1 MKSLFIGAPGEV
13 VIREVE
19 KPSPKKGEI
28 LIEMRS
34 CGVCGTDL
42 EKVKGEAVTPPVLG
56 HEVVGEV
63 VEVGMRVGG
72 IQAGERVFTHH
83 HAPCYECELCRRGEY
98 TMCAEFPRHNIDP
111 GGFSEYYVVPAW
123 NVSRGAVLPLPDSM
137 SFEEGSFIEPLG
149 CCIRGLNKVNV
160 TNFASAIIYGAGPM
174 GLIHLMLLQHYGFT
188 NVAVGDLSEYR
199 LSFASRL
206 GAKIFRP
213 GDEGEKKNKRAAHS
227 SLDGFAPELAIVATG
242 SSAALLDAMNIVSP
256 GGRVLFFGAPPRSS
270 RVSLDLSRY
279 FLRGITVQ
287 SSYST
292 SEKETAQAVRM
303 LESGAVK
310 LSKLITHRF
319 TLEEAP
325 VAFRVA
331 GEQKCIKAI
340 VNS

>member
-13 VIREVE
+13 VLREVE

-42 EKVKGEAVTPPVLG
+42 EKIRGEAATPPVLG

-63 VEVGMRVGG
+63 AELGRGVRG
-72 IQAGERVFTHH
+72 IQTGDRVFTHH
-83 HAPCYECELCRRGEY
+83 HAPCYEFGLCRRGESA
-98 TMCAEFPRHNIDP
+98 MCAEFPRHNITP
-111 GGFSEYYVVPAW
+111 GGFSESYVVPAW
-123 NVSRGAVLPLPDSM
+123 NVSRGAVLPLPDSV
-137 SFEEGSFIEPLG
+137 SYEEGSFIEPLG
-149 CCIRGLNKVNV
+149 CCIRGLSKVNAM
-160 TNFASAIIYGAGPM
+160 NFMSAIIYGAGPV
-174 GLIHLMLLQHYGFT
+174 GLTHLILLQHYGYT

-213 GDEGEKKNKRAAHS
+213 GNAGDKKREAAPS
-227 SLDGFAPELAIVATG
+227 ALDGIAPELAIVATG
-242 SSAALLDAMNIVSP
+242 SSAAFLDAMKTVSP
-256 GGRVLFFGAPPRSS
+256 GGRVLLFGAPATSS
-270 RVSLDLSRY
+270 TVSLDLSRY

-287 SSYST
+287 ASYST
-292 SEKETAQAVRM
+292 SEKETTLAVRM
-303 LESGAVK
+303 LESGAID
-310 LSKLITHRF
+310 LTKLITHRF
-319 TLEEAP
+319 RLEEAP
-325 VAFRVA
+325 QAFRVA

>member
-13 VIREVE
+13 VVREVE
-19 KPSPKKGEI
+19 KPTPKNGEI

-42 EKVKGEAVTPPVLG
+42 EKVKGEAMTPPVLG

-63 VEVGMRVGG
+63 AGVGRGVKG
-72 IQAGERVFTHH
+72 IHAGERVYTHH

-98 TMCAEFPRHNIDP
+98 TMCAEFPRHNINP

-123 NVSRGAVLPLPDSM
+123 NVSKGAVLLLPDSVG
-137 SFEEGSFIEPLG
+137 FEEGSFIEPLG
-149 CCIRGLNKVNV
+149 CCIRGLSKVNV
-160 TNFASAIIYGAGPM
+160 TNFRSAIIYGAGPV
-174 GLIHLMLLQHYGFT
+174 GLIHLMLLQHYGYT
-188 NVAVGDLSEYR
+188 DVAVGDLSEYR
-199 LSFASRL
+199 LSFASKL
-206 GAKIFRP
+206 GAKTFRP
-213 GDEGEKKNKRAAHS
+213 EGGAKNPADSA
-227 SLDGFAPELAIVATG
+227 LDGVAPELAVVATG
-242 SSAALLDAMNIVSP
+242 SSTAFLDAMKTVSP
-256 GGRVLFFGAPPRSS
+256 GGHVLLFGAPPKSS
-270 RVSLDLSRY
+270 TVSLDLSQY

-292 SEKETAQAVRM
+292 SEKETALAVRM
-303 LESGAVK
+303 LEMGAIS

-319 TLEEAP
+319 RLEEAP
-325 VAFRVA
+325 EAFRVA